1 MYPVSETFRSER
13 IEPTVAYYAG
23 RTRLPEVAMYLRYVC
38 RHCGEELGRFD
49 LTQVDES
56 RLGLDVLTSE
66 ERSEMMY
73 ADPDGSQTTVQI
85 VCDDCAR
92 PVTEGHLVH

>member
-1 MYPVSETFRSER
+1 
-13 IEPTVAYYAG
+13 
-23 RTRLPEVAMYLRYVC
+23 MYLRYVC

-49 LTQVDES
+49 LAEVDEG
-56 RLGLDVLTSE
+56 RLGLDVLTPE
-66 ERSEMMY
+66 DRSEMLY

-92 PVTEGHLVH
+92 PAARGHLVH